1 MKKINIKK
9 LFIIIIGTFLLIILL
24 LFGYIKY
31 SEYRLNQLITIE
43 KDQEIKIDSIRK
55 DIQPEAQQIL
65 DSLKSLP

>member
-1 MKKINIKK
+1 MKK

-24 LFGYIKY
+24 LIGYIKY
-31 SEYRLNQLITIE
+31 SEYRLNQIITIE